1 MKIEGLSVE
10 HITVSELSRGVFNR
24 VVVRIGNDVRHFD
37 AEAAAD
43 YQRRYA
49 QHLFERP
56 DLDLEEIEHY
66 TAARVLNFTAEQISN
81 AKTAE
86 VLQQPRGVSSAF
98 RRLFHRRRH
107 HASHARQEAGISPA
121 AIGAQL

>member
-1 MKIEGLSVE
+1 MKIEGLTVE

-24 VVVRIGNDVRHFD
+24 VVVRIGNDVRYFD

-49 QHLFERP
+49 EHLFERP

-66 TAARVLNFTAEQISN
+66 TAARVLNFTPEQMSN
-81 AKTAE
+81 AQDSRLSSSRSIGSTI
-86 VLQQPRGVSSAF
+86 RG
-98 RRLFHRRRH
+98 LFHRRRH
-107 HASHARQEAGISPA
+107 HASNARQEAGISPA
-121 AIGAQL
+121 SVGAQL